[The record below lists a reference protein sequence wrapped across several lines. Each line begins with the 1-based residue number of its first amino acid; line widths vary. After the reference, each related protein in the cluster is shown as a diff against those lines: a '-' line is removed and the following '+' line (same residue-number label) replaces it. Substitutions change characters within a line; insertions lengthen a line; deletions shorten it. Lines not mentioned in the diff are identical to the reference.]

1 MRNKRGNITTDFI
14 EIERIIKEYDELVYA
29 NKQITQ
35 MKWTNSQKGSI
46 TVIDSRR
53 NRKSEQRRKDSSLK
67 NLLTEKGQGS
77 ERFVGEY

>member
-1 MRNKRGNITTDFI
+1 
-14 EIERIIKEYDELVYA
+14 
-29 NKQITQ
+29 